1 MAWGKGKAMRRGMR
15 QRALA
20 AGITGCL
27 VVGVIVGAA
36 SAASA
41 AVVGPYNIDGNVPD
55 AGATSYT
62 DPNGNMKELGP
73 LNSSTTKIGVIHSDA
88 LPTLDL
94 TNPNAQVDLNQVW
107 LATQRVSNKD
117 YLYFAWQR
125 DKETGSGFI
134 AYEFMKNAAPAA
146 CAYGTATEA
155 QLIAG
160 CNPWAN
166 RQAGDFMILWDQQGG
181 STKLYVRTWSGTA
194 PNLTLSPLSELP
206 AGTYDAK
213 FSADGFR
220 GEAAINLTDNG
231 MGSGGAC
238 LAFANVIP
246 STVTGNSDTADYK
259 DTVLQKIS
267 LSNCNSTTVTT
278 PSGSNGLPLGGTAS
292 IGTGVL
298 QVKDSALVSV
308 TGGNATPAG
317 SVDFWL
323 CKKDSGTCDAGG
335 THIGPTSLSGA
346 SYPVTVLSPS
356 AWVTSAGRYCWRAEF
371 SGDAANSIPSS
382 KDSSAGECFTVTPVT
397 PTLSTTASDDVVL
410 GNAVSDQAVLSG
422 TATQPTAN
430 IIETSAPQNL
440 TPAGGNIVFKAHGP
454 GAVCSGTPAY
464 TSGQVTVSGDNT
476 YSNAPAFVPT
486 DPGTYHWVAVYSGSS
501 PNTNG
506 LTHNG
511 DCTDGNEDVTV
522 NTVPSSM
529 TTAQTWVPNDSA
541 TVSAA
546 AGGNVKGTVTFT
558 LFATNNCT
566 GAVVYT
572 TTASLDGPS
581 PQTGSTANTTAVSAS
596 GSYSW
601 QVSYHSDNPAQRH
614 IAASCHET
622 SSLTIAN
629 GGTATSD

>member
-1 MAWGKGKAMRRGMR
+1 MAWGKGKAMRKGMR

-41 AVVGPYNIDGNVPD
+41 AVIGPYNIDGNVPD

-62 DPNGNMKELGP
+62 DPNGNTKELGP
-73 LNSSTTKIGVIHSDA
+73 LNSSTTKIGVIHKDA

-107 LATQRVSNKD
+107 LATQRVSSKD

-146 CAYGTATEA
+146 CAYGTATDA

-213 FSADGFR
+213 YSGDGFR

-231 MGSGGAC
+231 MGSGGSC

-259 DTVLQKIS
+259 DTVLQRIS
-267 LSNCNSTTVTT
+267 LSNCTSKTETVASTAAGT
-278 PSGSNGLPLGGTAS
+278 PLGSTVS
-292 IGTGVL
+292 IGTGVVE
-298 QVKDSALVSV
+298 VKDVATV
-308 TGGNATPAG
+308 TAVGGNSVPGG
-317 SVDFWL
+317 SVAFSL
-323 CKKDSGTCDAGG
+323 CKTSAGACIPTTVTAVGTVALTNGSA
-335 THIGPTSLSGA
+335 T
-346 SYPVTVLSPS
+346 SPS
-356 AWVTSAGRYCWRAEF
+356 AWVTSAGTYCWHAVYG
-371 SGDAANSIPSS
+371 GDAAQNIPGSS
-382 KDSSAGECFTVTPVT
+382 DDGTNECFTVTPVT
-397 PTLSTTASDDVVL
+397 PTLSTTASEDVVL
-410 GNAVSDQAVLSG
+410 GNAVSDQAVLAG

-440 TPAGGNIVFKAHGP
+440 TPAGGNIVFTAYGP
-454 GAVCSGTPAY
+454 GDVCSGTPAY
-464 TSGQVTVSGDNT
+464 TSGEVGVSGDNT
-476 YSNAPAFVPT
+476 YANSPAFVPT
-486 DPGTYHWVAVYSGSS
+486 EPGTYHWVAVYSGSS

-506 LTHNG
+506 LTHNA
-511 DCTDGNEDVTV
+511 DCSDGNEDVTV
-522 NTVPSSM
+522 STVPSSM

-546 AGGNVKGTVTFT
+546 AGGNVKGTLTFS
-558 LFATNNCT
+558 LFATDNCT

-581 PQTGSTANTTAVSAS
+581 PQTGSTANTTAVTAS
-596 GSYSW
+596 GEYSW

>member
-1 MAWGKGKAMRRGMR
+1 MRKGMR

-20 AGITGCL
+20 AGVTGCL
-27 VVGVIVGAA
+27 VVGVIVGTA

-41 AVVGPYNIDGNVPD
+41 LVIGPYNIDGSVPD

-62 DPNGNMKELGP
+62 DPNGNTKELGP
-73 LNSSTTKIGVIHSDA
+73 LNSSTTKIGVVHKDA
-88 LPTLDL
+88 VPTLDL

-107 LATQRVSNKD
+107 LATQHVSNKD

-134 AYEFMKNAAPAA
+134 AYEFMKAAAPGA
-146 CAYGTATEA
+146 CAYGTAMDA

-194 PNLTLSPLSELP
+194 PNLVLSPLSELP

-213 FSADGFR
+213 YSPDGFR

-231 MGSGGAC
+231 MGSGGSC

-267 LSNCNSTTVTT
+267 LSNCTSKTETVASTAAGT
-278 PSGSNGLPLGGTAS
+278 PLGSSVS
-292 IGTGVL
+292 IGTGVVE
-298 QVKDSALVSV
+298 VKDVATV
-308 TGGNATPAG
+308 TAVGGNSVPGG
-317 SVDFWL
+317 SVAFSL
-323 CKKDSGTCDAGG
+323 CKTSGGTCIPATVTAVG
-335 THIGPTSLSGA
+335 TVALTNGSAT
-346 SYPVTVLSPS
+346 SPS
-356 AWVTSAGRYCWRAEF
+356 AWVTSAGSYCWHAVYG
-371 SGDAANSIPSS
+371 GDASQNIPGSS
-382 KDSSAGECFTVTPVT
+382 DDGTNECFTVTPVT
-397 PTLSTTASDDVVL
+397 PTLSTTASADVVL
-410 GNAVSDQAVLSG
+410 GNPVSDDAVLGG
-422 TATQPTAN
+422 TVTKPTAN
-430 IIETSAPQNL
+430 IIETTAPNPNSL
-440 TPAGGNIVFKAHGP
+440 AKADGKITFTAYGP
-454 GAVCSGTPAY
+454 GDVCSGTAAY
-464 TSGQVTVSGDNT
+464 GPIDVPVNGNGTYNSGSG
-476 YSNAPAFVPT
+476 FVPT
-486 DPGTYHWVAVYSGSS
+486 APGTYHWVAVYSGSS

-506 LTHNG
+506 VSHNT
-511 DCTDGNEDVTV
+511 DCKDGNEDVTV

-541 TVSAA
+541 TVSAP

-558 LFATNNCT
+558 LFATSDCT

-581 PQTGSTANTTAVSAS
+581 PQSGSTANTTAVTAS
-596 GSYSW
+596 GDYSW

-622 SSLTIAN
+622 SSLTIDN
-629 GGTATSD
+629 GGTATSE